1 MYDFLNLKSSS
12 EFWKEVKENIN
23 IKRPVIEKID
33 FKDSVGR
40 IIAENLVSSEN
51 LPAFNRSTVDGYA
64 VCASDLK
71 GISESLPAYLDVVGS
86 IEMGKEADLEI
97 KEGQAAYIPTGAMLP
112 DGADSVIMIEY
123 TEEVSDD
130 MIECYKSLGVGENII
145 KKGEEV
151 KKDELILKKGHKIK
165 ARDMGVLAG
174 LGFNELKVNKKP
186 EVVIISTGD
195 ELIPPDKE
203 IKFGQIRDI
212 NTYTIS
218 SLLNKAGASVN
229 QVGIIKDT
237 YKNLKETVKQYLYAD
252 LILVSGGSSA
262 GIKDMT
268 VDVINELGKPGVLI
282 HGLKVKPGKPTILG
296 QIDKTPIMGLPGH
309 PGSSWIIS
317 NLFVK
322 PLVKILSGEYDL
334 DNIEDNIRKNSI
346 KRSAILDRNISSDK
360 GRKEI
365 IPVKEV
371 YKNNQ
376 IYAKPLLGKSSFMK
390 VFIDSDGYIIIES
403 GLEGLSKEDE
413 VDIIYF
419 D

>member
-1 MYDFLNLKSSS
+1 MYNFLNLKSSS
-12 EFWKEVKENIN
+12 EFWKVVKENIN
-23 IKRPVIEKID
+23 IKDAEIEVVN
-33 FKDSVGR
+33 FKESVGR
-40 IIAENLVSSEN
+40 ILAQDLVSNEN
-51 LPAFNRSTVDGYA
+51 LPAFDRSTVDGYA

-86 IEMGKEADLEI
+86 IEMGKETNIKI

-112 DGADSVIMIEY
+112 EGADAVIMVEY
-123 TEEVSDD
+123 TEKISDD

-151 KKDELILKKGHKIK
+151 KNNELILKKGHKIK
-165 ARDMGVLAG
+165 PRDMGAIAG
-174 LGFNELKVNKKP
+174 LGFNELKVYKKP
-186 EVVIISTGD
+186 EIVIISTGD
-195 ELIPPDKE
+195 ELISPNKE

-212 NTYTIS
+212 NTYTIG
-218 SLLNKAGASVN
+218 SLLKEAGAYVN
-229 QVGIIKDT
+229 QVGIIEDTYQNLKDT
-237 YKNLKETVKQYLYAD
+237 VKKHLTAD

-296 QIDKTPIMGLPGH
+296 QVDHTPIMGLPGH
-309 PGSSWIIS
+309 PGSAWIIS

-322 PLVKILSGEYDL
+322 PLVKLLSGEY
-334 DNIEDNIRKNSI
+334 NIENIEKNIEKGNI
-346 KRSAILDRNISSDK
+346 KINAILDRNISSDK

-365 IPVKEV
+365 IPVKEI
-371 YKNNQ
+371 YKNNKV
-376 IYAKPLLGKSSFMK
+376 YAQPLLGKSSFMK
-390 VFIDSDGYIIIES
+390 VFINSDGYIVIDS
-403 GLEGLSKEDE
+403 NLEGLNKGEK

-419 D
+419 N